1 VPRYG
6 TGLPYL
12 GAALAGPWL
21 HVVRAFSARVEA
33 PWVALRVVVEGT
45 KGGAAKK
52 LGWELL
58 DYYDES
64 RGISA
69 MMRTTG
75 YSLSIT
81 GQMQASG
88 EIQPGVHTPDECMP
102 AEKYI
107 TELAKRGVKIKAIQP

>member
-1 VPRYG
+1 
-6 TGLPYL
+6 
-12 GAALAGPWL
+12 
-21 HVVRAFSARVEA
+21 
-33 PWVALRVVVEGT
+33 VVVEGK
-45 KGGAAKK
+45 KGGKDKK
-52 LGWELL
+52 VGWELL

-81 GQMQASG
+81 GQLQASG

-102 AEKYI
+102 AKKYI
-107 TELAKRGVKIKAIQP
+107 SELAKRGVMIREI